1 MIITD
6 SKSANK
12 KAIRQKGG
20 VAKMNQN
27 TVDTLKIK
35 SLMALKGETQ
45 EELAD
50 TLGISRSTL
59 NRKLTGKI
67 NFTLADLEQLAKHFG
82 VRVAELISG

>member
-1 MIITD
+1 
-6 SKSANK
+6 
-12 KAIRQKGG
+12 
-20 VAKMNQN
+20 MNQN

-67 NFTLADLEQLAKHFG
+67 NFTLTDLEQLAKHFS